1 MKKKEET
8 LDTEN
13 IQYHQIKLAKQA
25 SLIIIRD
32 CTEPIQKEISDF
44 FSKLLETI
52 PDEEKD

>member
-8 LDTEN
+8 LNTEN

-44 FSKLLETI
+44 FSKLLEAI

>member
-1 MKKKEET
+1 MEKKEET
-8 LDTEN
+8 LNTEN

-32 CTEPIQKEISDF
+32 CTEAIQKEISDF
-44 FSKLLETI
+44 FSKLLEAI